1 MDAAGCAKS
10 PTLQQFVIP
19 FARAG
24 PAQHPSVPQNLAVEV
39 DAFAA
44 GGADY
49 AVGFV
54 SGEFFG
60 GEFDFYPLLGE

>member
-1 MDAAGCAKS
+1 MEPLIGSRAA
-10 PTLQQFVIP
+10 LHRFVIASVGATLAEH
-19 FARAG
+19 FV
-24 PAQHPSVPQNLAVEV
+24 VPQNLAVEV